1 MPHFVTFD
9 RLQVT
14 GVNRANPNDS
24 PGPFDETGTTDE
36 ITGQNT
42 KVIVH
47 PSFIPDTEDLTN
59 IGSTSG
65 PGGTTYLTGYS
76 TAEKPS
82 KFADDTKFEE
92 APLRNDDVG
101 YTEVEWTYFADS
113 LGGNAGPGDT
123 SYLTS
128 YSEAVGLDS
137 SSTFDVL
144 NNVAGSASPGGDD
157 I

>member
-1 MPHFVTFD
+1 MPHFAWFD

-36 ITGQNT
+36 ITGQNAT
-42 KVIVH
+42 VIVH
-47 PSFIPDTEDLTN
+47 PNYIPDTEDLTN
-59 IGSTSG
+59 
-65 PGGTTYLTGYS
+65 L
-76 TAEKPS
+76 
-82 KFADDTKFEE
+82 EE
-92 APLRNDDVG
+92 APHVWSPTPSCSFTAGPSGTSYLTG
-101 YTEVEWTYFADS
+101 YTEVEWTYFADNI
-113 LGGNAGPGDT
+113 GGTAGPGAST
-123 SYLTS
+123 YLTS

-144 NNVAGSASPGGDD
+144 NNLAGSGSPGGDA